1 MSAAG
6 PSNERPSLFTDRPWD
21 PGTALGSWLGPAGAP
36 AEEELERRACET
48 AAAAFGPLSAALRL
62 APDRERRRFE
72 LLFAWTA
79 ALLATANEPDSAE
92 QRADRLNRAAF
103 RLARG
108 LAGEADDSAFL
119 ALLVAEAR
127 RRAFGRRP
135 LDALFAAARAGV
147 AAPRPATAGDLETR
161 AQEVSGAFL
170 EALFG
175 APPSAAAIDAGAGL
189 LRLSRLGRLA
199 VHHASGRSPL
209 PADELTEPLR
219 YRSDDEIAAAV
230 TAECERLHPLLL
242 RGARAVAEVP
252 LSFRRPF
259 VFLLPLSLEA
269 AAAIEERPLVVA
281 RRAPSLSGW
290 SCRRAYWRARFAPLR

>member
-1 MSAAG
+1 MSVAG
-6 PSNERPSLFTDRPWD
+6 PSNERPSLFADRPWD
-21 PGTALGSWLGPAGAP
+21 PGTALGSWLVPAGAE
-36 AEEELERRACET
+36 AEEALERRAAES
-48 AAAAFGPLSAALRL
+48 AAEALGPLAAALRL
-62 APDRERRRFE
+62 APERERRRFE
-72 LLFAWTA
+72 LLLAWTA
-79 ALLATANEPDSAE
+79 ALLATAAE
-92 QRADRLNRAAF
+92 ADTPESRADRLNRAAF
-103 RLARG
+103 RLARS

-119 ALLVAEAR
+119 ALLVAESR
-127 RRAFGRRP
+127 RRAFGRRS

-147 AAPRPATAGDLETR
+147 AAPRPATAGELETR
-161 AQEVSGAFL
+161 AQEVASAFL

-175 APPSAAAIDAGAGL
+175 TPPTAAAADAGAGL
-189 LRLSRLGRLA
+189 LRLASLARLA
-199 VHHASGRSPL
+199 AHHAQDRSPL

-269 AAAIEERPLVVA
+269 AARIEERPLDVA